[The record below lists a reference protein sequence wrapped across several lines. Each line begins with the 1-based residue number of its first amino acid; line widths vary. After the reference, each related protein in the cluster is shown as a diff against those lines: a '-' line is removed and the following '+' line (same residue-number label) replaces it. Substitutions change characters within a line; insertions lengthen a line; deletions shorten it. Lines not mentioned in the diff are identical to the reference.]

1 MDWALSATS
10 ALASAQTEDQ
20 SFPLAVLAMVAPA
33 VAAMAP
39 APTAPPLPVR
49 PLIKLWIRFL
59 PHCTACEGRL
69 LIQASALEK
78 PPLKAFSRLEPMLF
92 TPLATPVR
100 MVLPMFSQLMAE
112 MTDSTASRIFFQLAS
127 RLGTVCTRPA
137 ISCTMMDTPCA
148 RILGMLSL
156 MTPQMLM
163 MMSGT

>member
-1 MDWALSATS
+1 M
-10 ALASAQTEDQ
+10 
-20 SFPLAVLAMVAPA
+20 
-33 VAAMAP
+33 
-39 APTAPPLPVR
+39 
-49 PLIKLWIRFL
+49 KLWIRFL

-148 RILGMLSL
+148 RILGRLSL